1 MARGGARGGDQAGIG
16 GRDRLAGEQTGEQIT
31 EYGANA
37 YNRAIMELRPRCARH
52 TGNVA
57 LRTLAAALEKRDDV
71 RLGYLFG
78 SLARGTARTDS
89 DIDVALSLGRPMTS
103 AEKIGLIGSI
113 GALFGRPVDLI
124 DMEVAN
130 GAIPGTVFQEG
141 IRFIDDV
148 RVRERAIANRAN
160 WQTDVAPY
168 VECLRAER
176 RTGWL
181 GRGQGVAFS

>member
-16 GRDRLAGEQTGEQIT
+16 GRDRLAGEQAGEQIT

-89 DIDVALSLGRPMTS
+89 DNDVALSLGRPMTS
-103 AEKIGLIGSI
+103 AAQGYPPKLIPMKGRNSKGTNNAAQITAINMPTQPTKIP
-113 GALFGRPVDLI
+113 AV
-124 DMEVAN
+124 
-130 GAIPGTVFQEG
+130 
-141 IRFIDDV
+141 V
-148 RVRERAIANRAN
+148 R
-160 WQTDVAPY
+160 
-168 VECLRAER
+168 L
-176 RTGWL
+176 
-181 GRGQGVAFS
+181 